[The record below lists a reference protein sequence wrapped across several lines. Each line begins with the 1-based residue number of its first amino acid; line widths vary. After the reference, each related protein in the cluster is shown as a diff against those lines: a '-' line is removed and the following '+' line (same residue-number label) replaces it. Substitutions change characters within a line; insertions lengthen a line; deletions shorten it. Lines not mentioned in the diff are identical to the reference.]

1 MLRVLCS
8 PTPAAFRDTRGLSD
22 YLEFNH
28 IIEHWLFCLS
38 VNMWSE
44 PFLVALFAHS
54 CQEASSCL
62 PMCGTLESFRVW
74 FGLPQVVRGPS
85 GCISHCPV
93 SLTCRIRPKVCWSLP
108 RMEKG
113 PSRCWPGQLKQS
125 GTEWSVRSFPLC
137 TN

>member
-44 PFLVALFAHS
+44 RFLVALFGLGRKWFAGRRLYF
-54 CQEASSCL
+54 AL
-62 PMCGTLESFRVW
+62 PH
-74 FGLPQVVRGPS
+74 LPDLSDSAKDLFVAAMDG
-85 GCISHCPV
+85 
-93 SLTCRIRPKVCWSLP
+93 
-108 RMEKG
+108 KG
-113 PSRCWPGQLKQS
+113 PDH
-125 GTEWSVRSFPLC
+125 
-137 TN
+137 